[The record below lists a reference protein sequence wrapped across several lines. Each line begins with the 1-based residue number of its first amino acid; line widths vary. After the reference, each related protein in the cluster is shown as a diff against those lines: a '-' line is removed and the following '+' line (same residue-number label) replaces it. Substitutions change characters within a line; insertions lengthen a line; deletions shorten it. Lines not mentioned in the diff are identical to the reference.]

1 MIGWRTEGMTRRR
14 ALATAFA
21 VAAIAALGGS
31 TVPASA
37 ARAPTPTV
45 PSGTFPY
52 TVEVDGV
59 TRSAVVHVPV
69 SVAARPDEK
78 VPLVLHLHG
87 GGGSPQNSID
97 TTRLVEASD
106 TNGFIVVFPQ
116 GTPIA
121 IALPDGSTG
130 YVWNAGSCCAI
141 AARENIDD
149 VGFLDQLIRSLEQ
162 SLPVDADRVVMSG
175 HSNGAMM
182 AWRFACERGGVLAA
196 AMPVSGSLETADP
209 AACAPRGTSLLAVH
223 GDADRNHPLEGGTGT
238 RSVSG
243 VSYRPFADSVAA
255 YADASGCRTRPKVSA
270 ETIATTSRYRACR
283 RGATVT
289 SVVLHGADHPWPG
302 AIASGVGIQ
311 GTPFPDWSATD
322 ALVQLVADTQ

>member
-1 MIGWRTEGMTRRR
+1 MTRRR

-21 VAAIAALGGS
+21 ALALGALGAS

-37 ARAPTPTV
+37 ASGPGSTV

-52 TVEVDGV
+52 TVEVRGV
-59 TRSAVVHVPV
+59 TRSAVVHVPA
-69 SVAARPDEK
+69 SVAERPDK
-78 VPLVLHLHG
+78 PVPLVLHLHG

-97 TTRLVEASD
+97 TTGLVEASD
-106 TNGFIVVFPQ
+106 ANGFIVVFPQ

-121 IALPDGSTG
+121 ITLPNGTTG
-130 YVWNAGSCCAI
+130 YVWNAGSCCAV
-141 AARENIDD
+141 AARDDIDD
-149 VGFLDQLIRSLEQ
+149 VAFLDQLIRGLEQ
-162 SLPVDADRVVMSG
+162 SLPVDPDRVVMSG

-196 AMPVSGSLETADP
+196 AMPVSGSLEIADS
-209 AACAPRGTSLLAVH
+209 AACAPRGTSLFAVH

-255 YADASGCRTRPKVSA
+255 YAGASGCRDHPKVID
-270 ETIATTSRYRACR
+270 EDITITSRYRGCR

-302 AIASGVGIQ
+302 GIASGTGIQ

-322 ALVQLVADTQ
+322 ALVALVASTR

>member
-1 MIGWRTEGMTRRR
+1 MTRRR
-14 ALATAFA
+14 ALATAS
-21 VAAIAALGGS
+21 VVSAIAALLGS
-31 TVPASA
+31 AVPASA
-37 ARAPTPTV
+37 AGPTV
-45 PSGTFPY
+45 PSGTFP
-52 TVEVDGV
+52 TSVVVDGV
-59 TRSAVVHVPV
+59 SRSAVVHVPT
-69 SVAARPDEK
+69 SVVDRRDQQ

-106 TNGFIVVFPQ
+106 ANGFIAVFPQ

-121 IALPDGSTG
+121 IPLPGGSTG
-130 YVWNAGSCCAI
+130 SVWNAGACCAV
-141 AARENIDD
+141 AAREDIDD
-149 VGFLDQLIRSLEQ
+149 VAFLDELIRSLEQ
-162 SLPVDADRVVMSG
+162 TLPVDADRVVMSG

-196 AMPVSGSLETADP
+196 SMPVSGSLETAGP
-209 AACAPRGTSLLAVH
+209 ASCAPRGTSLLAVH

-243 VSYRPFADSVAA
+243 VSFRPFADSVDA
-255 YADASGCRTRPKVSA
+255 YASASGCRVQPKVSD
-270 ETIATTSRYRACR
+270 ERVTTTSRYRGCR

-302 AIASGVGIQ
+302 GIASGIGIQ

-322 ALVQLVADTQ
+322 ALVALVASTG